1 MPKKYMTVAELADTY
16 GWTEKSIW
24 QRIYRGQ
31 MPHRRWGRR
40 VLIPVAELEQFLA
53 ALPGR
58 TAEEAALQLD
68 DGQRMNA
75 AEQVCKEPAHA

>member
-1 MPKKYMTVAELADTY
+1 MSRKYMTVSETATLL
-16 GWTEKSIW
+16 GQTEKSVW

-58 TAEEAALQLD
+58 TAEEAVAAVEALQ
-68 DGQRMNA
+68 
-75 AEQVCKEPAHA
+75 